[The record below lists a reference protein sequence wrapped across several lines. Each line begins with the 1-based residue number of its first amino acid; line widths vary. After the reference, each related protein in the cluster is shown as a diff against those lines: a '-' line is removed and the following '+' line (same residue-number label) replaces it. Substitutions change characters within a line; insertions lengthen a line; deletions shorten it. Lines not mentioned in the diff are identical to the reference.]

1 MSVSL
6 NEVLLAAGYDV
17 KNNPDDAEWF
27 MSQEGEFNELF
38 SVADRLI
45 EEYHNYLDCK
55 ETAEEDGD
63 HSFPS
68 FKEWREVK

>member
-17 KNNPDDAEWF
+17 KNNPDDAEWL
-27 MSQEGEFNELF
+27 MSQDAEFDELF
-38 SVADRLI
+38 SAADRLV
-45 EEYHNYLDCK
+45 EEYHDYLDCK
-55 ETAEEDGD
+55 ETAEEYGD
-63 HSFPS
+63 YNFPS